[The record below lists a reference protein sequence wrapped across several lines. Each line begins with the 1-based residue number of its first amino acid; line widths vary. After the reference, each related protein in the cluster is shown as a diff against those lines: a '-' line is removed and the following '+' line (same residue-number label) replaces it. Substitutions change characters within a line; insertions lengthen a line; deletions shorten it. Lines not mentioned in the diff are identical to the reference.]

1 MNKVEIFNYDIL
13 SQIES
18 SYNINEDRLSKSL
31 KEIFNDNQ
39 GLDNLN
45 IIFTDNKYIQR
56 LNKEYRNTNTP
67 TDVLSFKISEEQIP
81 DEIYISVEY
90 IYTNFQGEQFKEEIL
105 RLIIHGVLHILGYEH
120 NESMLDNPN
129 EDMYILQEKL
139 LLDLKKKCF

>member
-45 IIFTDNKYIQR
+45 IIFTDNKYIQT